1 MGKSQF
7 IKNAS
12 IAFMVLDVL
21 LFASSDDS
29 NETKQVQTTTVQFT
43 KSDFEENSTL
53 DAQYQS
59 VASQIEA
66 FIKKQKARY
75 SSKTKDINKTV
86 VLKIEDNLTKVKKNI
101 SKKRVTIDKKPEVVK
116 KIKKPSHNLPK
127 LAIIMDDIGF
137 LEEAKKIKKIP
148 FAITPSIFPPNEHYS
163 NTITIAKSF
172 KYHMVHFPME
182 AYKYK
187 NIREKAINVSDKIEV
202 IEEKVQKMQRDF
214 PNAVAINNH
223 TGSKYTCDFDAME
236 EFFTVLNR
244 YDIDFIDSRTSS
256 GSQCKEAGKLL
267 NREVLERDIFLDN
280 QADIDY
286 IKNQLRKAVKI
297 AKKNGQAIAIC
308 HPRKIT
314 FKALMSSSKILEDV
328 ELVYINEFL

>member
-1 MGKSQF
+1 
-7 IKNAS
+7 
-12 IAFMVLDVL
+12 MVLGVALIGTNFLNKPIKLDDNT
-21 LFASSDDS
+21 SS
-29 NETKQVQTTTVQFT
+29 KIQ
-43 KSDFEENSTL
+43 KSDEQNYTKFTDTSIKKFEENKTL
-53 DAQYQS
+53 DTQYKS
-59 VASQIEA
+59 VASQIED
-66 FIKKQKARY
+66 FIKKQKAKHGSEKNLDEKTYVGKPDIVLYEENITKPKIEARK
-75 SSKTKDINKTV
+75 KTKQK
-86 VLKIEDNLTKVKKNI
+86 KVKQI
-101 SKKRVTIDKKPEVVK
+101 SK
-116 KIKKPSHNLPK
+116 NLPK
-127 LAIIMDDIGF
+127 LAIIMDDVGF
-137 LEEAKKIKKIP
+137 FEEAKMIKKIP
-148 FAITPSIFPPNEHYS
+148 FAITPAIFPPNEHYT
-163 NTITIAKSF
+163 NTSKIAKLF
-172 KYHMVHFPME
+172 KYHMVHLPME
-182 AYKYK
+182 AYQYK
-187 NIREKAINVSDKIEV
+187 NIKEEAINVSDEIEI
-202 IEEKVQKMQRDF
+202 IEEKVRQLQENF
-214 PNAVAINNH
+214 PEAIAINNH